1 MQLTT
6 SRKHSGHRN
15 MAKLIEEIQ
24 LAWNSIQAVQGSSGW
39 NTVAVLPTHPG
50 RFRAGRNFPDHC
62 EALLTGFRTS
72 AIAHS
77 EKLPEGLGFQVTRLD
92 FQKDG
97 LTWLAL
103 TRSQNG
109 NLELFKTMVADVLD
123 AVLTAGSSEDS
134 RDLRV
139 FLGRIRAWQ
148 EFMRKG
154 SIPLS
159 AENEVGLVGE
169 LTLLAKMIGAGVSSD
184 IAINAWVGPTA
195 DGIRD
200 FALGFGA
207 IEVKTTVSSNGFVA
221 KIGSLEQLDD
231 TNCKPIFLGAFR
243 FALTEGGQT
252 LPEKVAEIRDIL
264 QSDPLTLVEFENRL
278 LAASYLSDH
287 APQYHRRFTLREIA
301 VLEVDKN
308 FPCMTHGNVK
318 AGVVSARYEINLEHL
333 LNRDVGLTDAL
344 KKLEMI

>member
-1 MQLTT
+1 
-6 SRKHSGHRN
+6 
-15 MAKLIEEIQ
+15 MAKLIEEIL
-24 LAWNSIQAVQGSSGW
+24 LAWNSIQTVQGSSGW
-39 NTVAVLPTHPG
+39 NTVAVLPSHPG

-72 AIAHS
+72 AIAHN

-92 FQKDG
+92 VQQDG

-103 TRSQNG
+103 TRSPNG
-109 NLELFKTMVADVLD
+109 NLELFTAMVANVLD
-123 AVLTAGSSEDS
+123 AVMTAGSGEDN

-139 FLGRIRAWQ
+139 LLGRIRAWQ

-169 LTLLAKMIGAGVSSD
+169 LTLLAKMIGAGMSPD
-184 IAINAWVGPTA
+184 IAVNAWVGPTA

-231 TNCKPIFLGAFR
+231 TNCKPIYLCAIK

-252 LPEKVAEIRDIL
+252 LPEKVAEIRETL
-264 QSDPLTLVEFENRL
+264 QSDPLTLADFEDRL
-278 LAASYLSDH
+278 LAASYLSTH
-287 APQYHRRFTLREIA
+287 APQYHRRFSLREIA
-301 VLEVDKN
+301 FLEVDKD

-318 AGVVSARYEINLEHL
+318 NGVISARYEINLEHL
-333 LNRDVGLTDAL
+333 INRDVGLTTAL
-344 KKLEMI
+344 KKLEII

>member
-1 MQLTT
+1 MD
-6 SRKHSGHRN
+6 
-15 MAKLIEEIQ
+15 KLIDEIQ
-24 LAWNSIQAVQGSSGW
+24 LAWNSIQSAQGPSGW
-39 NTVAVLPTHPG
+39 STVAVVPSRPG
-50 RFRAGRNFPDHC
+50 KFLAGRNFPDRC
-62 EALLTGFRTS
+62 EALIAGFRSSTLQRN
-72 AIAHS
+72 
-77 EKLPEGLGFQVTRLD
+77 EKLPDGLGFQVTRLD
-92 FQKDG
+92 MAQDG

-103 TRSQNG
+103 TRSKDG
-109 NLELFKTMVADVLD
+109 NLELFSAMVSNVLE
-123 AVLTAGSSEDS
+123 AVLSVEVGDDS

-154 SIPLS
+154 STPLT

-169 LTLLAKMIGAGVSSD
+169 LTLLGKMIQAGVATD
-184 IAINAWVGPTA
+184 MAVNAWVGPTA

-231 TNCKPIFLGAFR
+231 TNCKPIFLGALR
-243 FALTEGGQT
+243 FGLTETGQT
-252 LPEKVAEIRDIL
+252 LLDKVTELRML
-264 QSDPLTLVEFENRL
+264 VESDPLAQSFFEDRL
-278 LAASYLSDH
+278 IAAGYLLIH
-287 APQYHRRFTLREIA
+287 AHLYHRRFSLMEI
-301 VLEVDKN
+301 VILEIDQD

-318 AGVVSARYEINLEHL
+318 TGVVSARYEINLEPFIK
-333 LNRDVGLTDAL
+333 RDVGLPFAL

>member
-1 MQLTT
+1 
-6 SRKHSGHRN
+6 

-24 LAWNSIQAVQGSSGW
+24 LAWDSIKTVQGSSGW
-39 NTVAVLPTHPG
+39 NTVAVLPSHPG
-50 RFRAGRNFPDHC
+50 RFRAGRNFPDHS

-77 EKLPEGLGFQVTRLD
+77 ERLPDGLGFQVTRLD
-92 FQKDG
+92 VQQDG

-103 TRSQNG
+103 TRSPNG
-109 NLELFKTMVADVLD
+109 NLELFTTMVADVLD
-123 AVLTAGSSEDS
+123 AVLTAGSGEDS

-169 LTLLAKMIGAGVSSD
+169 LTLLGKMIGAGVSPD
-184 IAINAWVGPTA
+184 IAVNAWVGPTA

-231 TNCKPIFLGAFR
+231 TNCKPIFMGAIR
-243 FALTEGGQT
+243 FSLAEGGLT
-252 LPEKVAEIRDIL
+252 LPEKVAEIREIL
-264 QSDPLTLVEFENRL
+264 EADPLTLADFEDRL
-278 LAASYLSDH
+278 LAASYLTDH
-287 APQYHRRFTLREIA
+287 APQYHRRFSLQEISL
-301 VLEVDKN
+301 LEVDKD

-318 AGVVSARYEINLEHL
+318 PGVVSARYEVNLEHL
-333 LNRDVGLTDAL
+333 LNCDVGLTTAL

>member
-1 MQLTT
+1 
-6 SRKHSGHRN
+6 
-15 MAKLIEEIQ
+15 MAKLIDEIK
-24 LAWNSIQAVQGSSGW
+24 LAWDSIQNVQGSSGW
-39 NTVAVLPTHPG
+39 NTVAVLPSHPG

-72 AIAHS
+72 ALAHS

-92 FQKDG
+92 ILQDD

-103 TRSQNG
+103 TKSPNG
-109 NLELFKTMVADVLD
+109 NLELFTAMVADVLD
-123 AVLTAGSSEDS
+123 AVLTAGSGEDS

-154 SIPLS
+154 SMPLS

-169 LTLLAKMIGAGVSSD
+169 LTLLGKMIHAGVSPD
-184 IAINAWVGPTA
+184 IAVNAWVGPTA
-195 DGIRD
+195 EGIRD
-200 FALGFGA
+200 FTLGFGA
-207 IEVKTTVSSNGFVA
+207 IEVKTTVSSNGFLA

-231 TNCKPIFLGAFR
+231 TNCKPIFLGALK
-243 FALTEGGQT
+243 FALAEGGQT
-252 LPEKVAEIRDIL
+252 LPEKVTEISEML
-264 QSDPLTLVEFENRL
+264 ASDPLTRADFEDRL
-278 LAASYLSDH
+278 LAACYLTSH
-287 APQYHRRFTLREIA
+287 APQYHRRFSLREMSI
-301 VLEVDKN
+301 LEVDKD

-318 AGVVSARYEINLEHL
+318 PGVISARYEINLEPL
-333 LNRDVGLTDAL
+333 ESRDVGLTTAL